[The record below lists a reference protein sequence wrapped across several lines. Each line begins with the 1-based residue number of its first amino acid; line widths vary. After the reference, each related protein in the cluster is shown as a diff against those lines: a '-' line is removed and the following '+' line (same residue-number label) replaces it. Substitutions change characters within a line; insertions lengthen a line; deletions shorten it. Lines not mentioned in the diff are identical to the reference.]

1 MTAGSPRPD
10 CSTKC
15 SPVSPAGLVSAD
27 DLAGFAQGV
36 EGAEYVWG
44 GVNWGDCSGAVSA
57 IANYATGRDPFGSR
71 FATGTE
77 DSELAARGFLPG
89 LGPAGSLNIGWFN
102 GGEYGGHTAL
112 TLPNGTN
119 FEMGGARGDG
129 QYGGQAAG
137 AADSMFTDHAH
148 LPPDFFLGGDTM
160 PSGVGDIPGGLSS
173 GGGGG
178 WSPPSSS
185 GGGTGGGGGGS
196 GFSGGGGGSGGSAG
210 SAPGGDAT
218 PVFVTNFPS
227 GFTPGSASGPAP
239 AADTYTPGGT
249 GSTPEYTGE
258 KAASWQEQTSQ
269 NFATGMA
276 GAGNAFAD
284 GQLSGMPFGD
294 TAGKV
299 RDRGQ
304 QITIIVADMH
314 EAVSKLRTL
323 DKQQALAPGSR
334 F

>member
-1 MTAGSPRPD
+1 M
-10 CSTKC
+10 
-15 SPVSPAGLVSAD
+15 
-27 DLAGFAQGV
+27 
-36 EGAEYVWG
+36 
-44 GVNWGDCSGAVSA
+44 
-57 IANYATGRDPFGSR
+57 
-71 FATGTE
+71 
-77 DSELAARGFLPG
+77 
-89 LGPAGSLNIGWFN
+89 
-102 GGEYGGHTAL
+102 
-112 TLPNGTN
+112 
-119 FEMGGARGDG
+119 
-129 QYGGQAAG
+129 
-137 AADSMFTDHAH
+137 
-148 LPPDFFLGGDTM
+148 
-160 PSGVGDIPGGLSS
+160 
-173 GGGGG
+173 
-178 WSPPSSS
+178 
-185 GGGTGGGGGGS
+185 
-196 GFSGGGGGSGGSAG
+196 
-210 SAPGGDAT
+210 
-218 PVFVTNFPS
+218 FVTNFPS